1 MSRRATT
8 SLQKGGTPVL
18 PVFHF
23 RRCARTEPASAFSLV
38 ELLVVIAIIAVLSTF
53 SVVAFTNVMRSSELT
68 AGAKQLE
75 ATISLARIHALTMGR
90 VVELR
95 FYQSVRQP
103 EGDNVAREVQTFSI
117 ADGTNQP
124 VAIRPPQRL
133 SESVAIFPQWSTLL
147 STPLI
152 VDSNRPDRSYWAIRI
167 RPDARAEL
175 APYPTNDTWY
185 VSVASITSRAGAAP
199 PANFA
204 VVAIDPINSIT
215 RVSQP

>member
-1 MSRRATT
+1 
-8 SLQKGGTPVL
+8 
-18 PVFHF
+18 
-23 RRCARTEPASAFSLV
+23 V
-38 ELLVVIAIIAVLSTF
+38 ELLVVIAIISVLSTF

-103 EGDNVAREVQTFSI
+103 EGDNVAREVQAFSI

-152 VDSNRPDRSYWAIRI
+152 VDSNRPDRSYWDIRI

-185 VSVASITSRAGAAP
+185 VSGASITSRAGAAP
-199 PANFA
+199 PANCA
-204 VVAIDPINSIT
+204 VVAMAPSDSIT

>member
-1 MSRRATT
+1 
-8 SLQKGGTPVL
+8 
-18 PVFHF
+18 
-23 RRCARTEPASAFSLV
+23 V

-95 FYQSVRQP
+95 FYQSVRP
-103 EGDNVAREVQTFSI
+103 EGDNVAREVQAFSI

-152 VDSNRPDRSYWAIRI
+152 VDSNRTDRSYWAIRI

-185 VSVASITSRAGAAP
+185 VSLASITSRAGAAP

>member
-1 MSRRATT
+1 M
-8 SLQKGGTPVL
+8 
-18 PVFHF
+18 
-23 RRCARTEPASAFSLV
+23 
-38 ELLVVIAIIAVLSTF
+38 ELLVVIAIISVLSTF

-103 EGDNVAREVQTFSI
+103 EGDNVAREVQAFSI

-185 VSVASITSRAGAAP
+185 VSLASITSRAGATP